1 MRLRYT
7 KSMAL
12 VPLESIVMPAPTAAL
27 AKRALRQFAS
37 PERATFVAR
46 FFKTGKGEYGE
57 GDVFIGP
64 SVPEC
69 RLVAKEFRELALPE
83 VDKLIASRI
92 HEERLVAL
100 LILVARFE
108 RSKDEAQRKAIF
120 DLYRK
125 RMAFVN
131 NWDLVDLSA
140 PNIVGA
146 WLADDSSF
154 RRSGRDVLDR
164 LAKSKNVW
172 FRRIAIVATFYFIRQ
187 GESKDAIRIAELLVA
202 DEHDLIHKAVGWMLR
217 EVDKRASPAALQK
230 FLTRHAAT
238 MPRTMLRYAIERL
251 TPAERAKWMS
261 MR

>member
-1 MRLRYT
+1 
-7 KSMAL
+7 MAL
-12 VPLESIVMPAPTAAL
+12 VPFESIVMPAPTAAL

-69 RLVAKEFRELALPE
+69 RLVAKELRALALPE

-100 LILVARFE
+100 LILIAQFE
-108 RSKDEAQRKAIF
+108 RSKDPAHRKAIF

-146 WLADDSSF
+146 WLADKP
-154 RRSGRDVLDR
+154 RDVLDR

-187 GESKDAIRIAELLVA
+187 GESKDAIRIAEILVA

-217 EVDKRASPAALQK
+217 EVDKRASPVALQK
-230 FLTRHAAT
+230 FLTRHAAS

>member
-1 MRLRYT
+1 
-7 KSMAL
+7 
-12 VPLESIVMPAPTAAL
+12 MPAPTAAL

-37 PERATFVAR
+37 PERAAVVAR

-69 RLVAKEFRELALPE
+69 RLVAKEFRALALSE
-83 VDKLIASRI
+83 IDELITSRI

-100 LILVARFE
+100 LILVAQFE
-108 RSKDEAQRKAIF
+108 RSKDEAHRKAIF

-125 RMAFVN
+125 RMDCVN
-131 NWDLVDLSA
+131 NWDLVDSSA
-140 PNIVGA
+140 PGIVGA
-146 WLADDSSF
+146 WLADKP
-154 RRSGRDVLDR
+154 RDLLDR

-172 FRRIAIVATFYFIRQ
+172 FRRIAMVSTFHFIRQ
-187 GESKDAIRIAELLVA
+187 GESKDAIRIAERLVS
-202 DEHDLIHKAVGWMLR
+202 DPHDLIQKAVGWMLR

-230 FLTRHAAT
+230 FLTRHAAS

-261 MR
+261 RG